1 MCGIAAL
8 LNPRLLPHP
17 APELV
22 VRMMDAAHYRGPDD
36 CGMVAFQGRSATP
49 VVCDA
54 AGTRAAVNDA
64 ATPASSANASPE
76 DSRANALACF
86 GHRRLSIV
94 DLSATGHQPM
104 SSSDSRLWITYNGE
118 IYNYIELREELR
130 TLGHAF
136 ATQSDTEVI
145 LAAYR
150 QWGKG
155 CLERF
160 NGMFALVL
168 LDRESRTVL
177 AARDRFGV
185 KPLYYWMAP
194 DGTLALASEIK
205 QFSVLPGWRPR
216 LNGQRAYDF
225 LNWGVLDHTDETLFQ
240 GVFQVRGGE
249 VLELDLDGDARRA
262 AGNRLPL
269 RRWYELRPRSFHGSF
284 SEASRQ
290 FRALLLDA
298 VRLELRADVV
308 VGSCL
313 SGGLD
318 SSSIVCLMS
327 ELLQANGTPA
337 AQKTFSAG
345 ASVRQYDERDYAEEV
360 ARKTGTQAFYS
371 VPESDG
377 LFASLDKITWHQDEP
392 FGSSSIYA
400 QWDIFELAARNG
412 VKVMLD
418 GQGAD
423 EQLAGYDNYYG
434 VHLGSLF
441 RSLKWGKLWQELEA
455 ARSIRA
461 VPRSWLLKHVLNN
474 LLPESLR
481 QPLRRLGGYSA
492 TNPSWL
498 DLERLDAQP
507 RDPYLASGQSR
518 AKSVRDMSTAQV
530 ANSTLQMLLHWED
543 RNSMAHSVEARVPF
557 LDHRLVEFVLGLP
570 DDYKLSGGT
579 TKLVLREALRD
590 VLPERVRMRVD
601 KLGFVTPEEVWL
613 REQRPD
619 LFRKALRAAVDIS
632 GGMIKDDVLTLLEQM
647 IEGRQPFSHLIWRVI
662 SFGSWMK
669 VFSLRS

>member
-8 LNPRLLPHP
+8 LNPGLLPHP

-22 VRMMDAAHYRGPDD
+22 RQMIDAVRYRGPDD
-36 CGMVAFQGRSATP
+36 RGMVVFQGRSAIPAICDVSGTP
-49 VVCDA
+49 
-54 AGTRAAVNDA
+54 AAVRDA
-64 ATPASSANASPE
+64 ATPASGTEGKARDGEP
-76 DSRANALACF
+76 RALACF
-86 GHRRLSIV
+86 GHQRLSIV

-104 SSSDSRLWITYNGE
+104 RSADSRLWIIYNGE

-130 TLGHAF
+130 SLGHTF

-168 LDRESRTVL
+168 LDRASRTVL
-177 AARDRFGV
+177 AARDRFGI
-185 KPLYYWMAP
+185 KPLYYWMAS

-225 LNWGVLDHTDETLFQ
+225 LNWGVLDHTDETLFE

-249 VLELDLDGDARRA
+249 VLELDLQGNAPPA

-269 RRWYELRPRSFHGSF
+269 QRWYELAPRPFHGSF
-284 SEASRQ
+284 AEASGQ
-290 FRALLLDA
+290 FRALLLDS
-298 VRLELRADVV
+298 VRLELRADVA

-318 SSSIVCLMS
+318 SSSIVCLIN
-327 ELLQANGTPA
+327 ELLHANGTPTV
-337 AQKTFSAG
+337 QKTFTAG

-360 ARKTGTQAFYS
+360 ARKTDAQAFSS

-377 LFASLDKITWHQDEP
+377 LFASLDRITWHQDEP

-400 QWDIFELAARNG
+400 QWDIFGLAARNG

-434 VHLGSLF
+434 PHLGSLF
-441 RSLKWGKLWQELEA
+441 RSWRWGKLWQEIEA
-455 ARSIRA
+455 ARSIRS
-461 VPRSWLLKHVLNN
+461 VPRSWLLKHMLNN

-492 TNPSWL
+492 ANPPWL
-498 DLERLDAQP
+498 RLTLLQAQP

-518 AKSVRDMSTAQV
+518 AKSVRNMSTAQV

-570 DDYKLSGGT
+570 DDYKISGGT
-579 TKLVLREALRD
+579 TKRVLREALRG
-590 VLPERVRMRVD
+590 VLPERVRTRVD

-613 REQRPD
+613 RERCPD
-619 LFRKALRAAVDIS
+619 LFRKALRDAVEVSS
-632 GGMIKDDVLTLLEQM
+632 GVIKHDVLTLLEQM
-647 IEGRQPFSHLIWRVI
+647 IEGRQPFSHLIWRLI

>member
-1 MCGIAAL
+1 
-8 LNPRLLPHP
+8 
-17 APELV
+17 
-22 VRMMDAAHYRGPDD
+22 MMDAVRHRGPDD
-36 CGMVAFQGRSATP
+36 EGMVVFHGASATP
-49 VVCDA
+49 VVCRTTRAGFRDSAPSASDA
-54 AGTRAAVNDA
+54 AADA
-64 ATPASSANASPE
+64 GGGELRT
-76 DSRANALACF
+76 LACF
-86 GHRRLSIV
+86 GHQRLSIV

-104 SSSDSRLWITYNGE
+104 RSADSQLWIIYNGE

-130 TLGHAF
+130 SLGHTF

-150 QWGKG
+150 QWGKA

-168 LDRESRTVL
+168 LDRLSRTVL

-185 KPLYYWMAP
+185 KPLYYWISP
-194 DGTLALASEIK
+194 DGILALASEIK

-249 VLELDLDGDARRA
+249 VLEVDLSGDARRA
-262 AGNRLPL
+262 AGSRMPLKPWYKLLP
-269 RRWYELRPRSFHGSF
+269 RPFHGSF

-298 VRLELRADVV
+298 VRLELRSDVA

-318 SSSIVCLMS
+318 SSSIVCLMN
-327 ELLQANGTPA
+327 ELLHANGTPA
-337 AQKTFSAG
+337 IQKTFSAG
-345 ASVRQYDERDYAEEV
+345 ASVRRYDEREYAEEV
-360 ARKTGTQAFYS
+360 ARRTGTQAFYS
-371 VPESDG
+371 VPELDG

-400 QWDIFELAARNG
+400 QWDIFGLAARNG

-434 VHLGSLF
+434 ALLGSLF
-441 RSLKWGKLWQELEA
+441 RSWRWGKLWQEIEA
-455 ARSIRA
+455 AKGIRA
-461 VPRSWLLKHVLNN
+461 VSRPWLLKHMLNN

-492 TNPSWL
+492 TNPPWL
-498 DLERLDAQP
+498 RLRLLDAQP
-507 RDPYLASGQSR
+507 LDPYLASGQSR
-518 AKSVRDMSTAQV
+518 ARSVRELSAAQV

-570 DDYKLSGGT
+570 DDYKISGGT
-579 TKLVLREALRD
+579 TKRVLREAMRGL
-590 VLPERVRMRVD
+590 LPERVRTRAD
-601 KLGFVTPEEVWL
+601 KLGFATPEEAWL
-613 REQRPD
+613 KEQRPD
-619 LFRKALRAAVDIS
+619 LFRKALRDAVEVS
-632 GGMIKDDVLTLLEQM
+632 GGVIKDDVLTLLEHM
-647 IEGRQPFSHLIWRVI
+647 IEGRQPFSHLIWRLI
-662 SFGSWMK
+662 SFGAWMK
-669 VFSLRS
+669 VFSLRP